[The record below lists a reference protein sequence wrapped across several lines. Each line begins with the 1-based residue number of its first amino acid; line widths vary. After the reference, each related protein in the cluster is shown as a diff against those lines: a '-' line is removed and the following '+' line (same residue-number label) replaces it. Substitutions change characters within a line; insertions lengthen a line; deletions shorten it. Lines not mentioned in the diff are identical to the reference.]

1 MEARA
6 KLFGHPIHQ
15 MLIPIPFGLLA
26 TGAVLDIVAQFFDDR
41 AITVVSFWNIA
52 IGVVTGLLAA
62 VFGLMDY
69 TKIPRGTRAKRVG
82 LVHGV
87 GNVIVLGLFTAALY
101 LRADEYRFGVEGLP
115 LWLEIGGLA
124 LAGITGWLGGE
135 LVDRLA
141 IGVDPDAHPD
151 APSSLFGRRRHVAR
165 VRREPVVEG
174 EEVVTRQSVRT
185 DTPPYGSPTRA

>member
-6 KLFGHPIHQ
+6 KLLGHPIHQ

-52 IGVVTGLLAA
+52 IGVVTGLIAA
-62 VFGLMDY
+62 VFGLMDF

-82 LVHGV
+82 LVHGI
-87 GNVIVLGLFTAALY
+87 GNVIVLGLFAAALY
-101 LRADEYRFGVEGLP
+101 LRADEYRYRVGELA
-115 LWLEIGGLA
+115 LWLQVGGLA
-124 LAGITGWLGGE
+124 LAGVTGWLGGE

-151 APSSLFGRRRHVAR
+151 APSSLFRRRAR
-165 VRREPVVEG
+165 VRREPVVAED
-174 EEVVTRQSVRT
+174 EVITRQSVRS
-185 DTPPYGSPTRA
+185 DTPPYGTPTRA